1 MKENP
6 YEQFAEIEDRDN
18 SHFFGKYRGI
28 VSDVDDPDHMGRIR
42 AKVPF
47 VYGDEKDCDWAF
59 PVVPFAGQGYGLFL
73 LPEVGDSVWMEFENG
88 DIEHPLWTG
97 CWWRKGDLP
106 DPKEP
111 AQRVLTSMSGMQLI
125 FDDDARELS
134 LKHPGGA
141 EITLSDSSITI
152 KIGAKKIEI
161 SAASV
166 SVNDGAFVV
175 S

>member
-1 MKENP
+1 M
-6 YEQFAEIEDRDN
+6 
-18 SHFFGKYRGI
+18 SHGI
-28 VSDVDDPDHMGRIR
+28 LPG
-42 AKVPF
+42 
-47 VYGDEKDCDWAF
+47 G
-59 PVVPFAGQGYGLFL
+59 L